1 MADILDDASADR
13 MVANVQKSVVL
24 TFPILKSNPEFYPPL
39 PPSSHVTELKLL
51 GVYPPADFK
60 WEKQM
65 EMMLQRANAGIS
77 SLKLLSRHGIPSDYL
92 LRVYTSFIRSC
103 LEYSSPVWHYGLTQ
117 EQWPEIGCELDL
129 QLLVVDSNELSQIP
143 QPPSTESMR

>member
-77 SLKLLSRHGIPSDYL
+77 SLKLLS
-92 LRVYTSFIRSC
+92 
-103 LEYSSPVWHYGLTQ
+103 
-117 EQWPEIGCELDL
+117 
-129 QLLVVDSNELSQIP
+129 
-143 QPPSTESMR
+143 